1 MFVPSPSSKDT
12 FTVAKDSIDFNTT
25 SSTIVEHFDGKSM
38 RVMQYPSHN
47 VNNGNFI
54 PESAQLLGKRQKK
67 TSKKVL
73 EIPLKDTTFKQ
84 LNIPQ
89 TPFYFMLLVFR
100 QPFCN
105 NDEAEFTASKKSKDT
120 LWLQKVA
127 KKGNLDAIVPLSKCY
142 SDHSTNTSLL
152 ETNASLLSSQKPFTH

>member
-1 MFVPSPSSKDT
+1 MILFFNLQKNLSVFVPSPSSKDT

-38 RVMQYPSHN
+38 RVMQYPSRN
-47 VNNGNFI
+47 VHNGNFI

-89 TPFYFMLLVFR
+89 TPFY
-100 QPFCN
+100 
-105 NDEAEFTASKKSKDT
+105 ASGIQAGI
-120 LWLQKVA
+120 LQ
-127 KKGNLDAIVPLSKCY
+127 
-142 SDHSTNTSLL
+142 
-152 ETNASLLSSQKPFTH
+152 

>member
-1 MFVPSPSSKDT
+1 
-12 FTVAKDSIDFNTT
+12 
-25 SSTIVEHFDGKSM
+25 
-38 RVMQYPSHN
+38 MQYPSHN

-89 TPFYFMLLVFR
+89 TPFY
-100 QPFCN
+100 
-105 NDEAEFTASKKSKDT
+105 ASGIQAAI
-120 LWLQKVA
+120 LQ
-127 KKGNLDAIVPLSKCY
+127 
-142 SDHSTNTSLL
+142 
-152 ETNASLLSSQKPFTH
+152 